1 LRCRAIASCAWL
13 AAPGEIAQLI
23 EQGCSDHIHIATEG
37 PIDLLV
43 RRHCVRHGVAFTT
56 GFHTRFPDYVAARAP
71 VPEAWV
77 EAWVWT
83 TLRWFH
89 GASRVV
95 MAATPELADELRMRG
110 LENVVLWPRGVDITL
125 FHLRDVDL
133 CLPKPVFLC
142 VGRVAVEKNLE
153 AFLSLELPGT
163 KVIVGDGPARREL
176 EQAFFGRGVSRRS

>member
-1 LRCRAIASCAWL
+1 M
-13 AAPGEIAQLI
+13 
-23 EQGCSDHIHIATEG
+23 
-37 PIDLLV
+37 
-43 RRHCVRHGVAFTT
+43 
-56 GFHTRFPDYVAARAP
+56 
-71 VPEAWV
+71 
-77 EAWVWT
+77 WT

-125 FHLRDVDL
+125 FHPRDVDL
-133 CLPKPVFLC
+133 CVPKPVFSASAAL
-142 VGRVAVEKNLE
+142 RSRK